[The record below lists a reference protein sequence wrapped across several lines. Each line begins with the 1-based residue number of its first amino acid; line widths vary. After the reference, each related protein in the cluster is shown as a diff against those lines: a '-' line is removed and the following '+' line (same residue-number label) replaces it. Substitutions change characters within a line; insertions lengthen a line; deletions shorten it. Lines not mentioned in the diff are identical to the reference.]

1 MGVLKGAS
9 KLNVLLLLLLITK
22 KKTVQYIYCGCMKWM
37 EDTSTFIIEKHLTIN
52 QGKNISIAYNGD
64 RFVEILSV
72 QHFVK
77 INSLHLEMA

>member
-1 MGVLKGAS
+1 
-9 KLNVLLLLLLITK
+9 
-22 KKTVQYIYCGCMKWM
+22 M

>member
-1 MGVLKGAS
+1 
-9 KLNVLLLLLLITK
+9 
-22 KKTVQYIYCGCMKWM
+22 M

-64 RFVEILSV
+64 RFVEILFV

-77 INSLHLEMA
+77 KKHLEIA